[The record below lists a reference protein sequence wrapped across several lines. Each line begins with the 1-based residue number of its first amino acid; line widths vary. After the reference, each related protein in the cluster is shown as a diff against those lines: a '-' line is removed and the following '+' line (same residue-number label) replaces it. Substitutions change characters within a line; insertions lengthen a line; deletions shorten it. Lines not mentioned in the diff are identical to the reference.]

1 MNGSCRRIIEN
12 RGCFMSQFLESL
24 ESRQLFSAITL
35 AAAEVQLSAD
45 FSKLVA
51 DAKTAK
57 PALIDSAKTFAAEV
71 KSLDLKSSPAKA
83 ALNNDIST
91 ARTVLSGDVGKII
104 NAGKGDALAIV
115 SDVLHITLLDLGRP
129 TQIAAEQKKL
139 ANNIAPL
146 EKVETPLIDKL
157 SSDVTTQS
165 NKIGTAVSA
174 IVTANPGDQALSTDW
189 TNLSGVFQ
197 TEEQI
202 LVPDLNDVISDLG
215 ALSMAT

>member
-1 MNGSCRRIIEN
+1 MLH
-12 RGCFMSQFLESL
+12 FLESL
-24 ESRQLFSAITL
+24 ESRRLLSAVTL

-45 FSKLVA
+45 FGKLVA

-57 PALIDSAKTFAAEV
+57 PALIDSAKAFAAEV
-71 KSLDLKSSPAKA
+71 KLLYLKTSPLKA
-83 ALNNDIST
+83 ALNSDISF

-104 NAGKGDALAIV
+104 NAGKADALAIV
-115 SDVLHITLLDLGRP
+115 SDVLHITLLDLGKP
-129 TQIAAEQKKL
+129 TKIAAAQVKL
-139 ANNIAPL
+139 ANNIAAL

-165 NKIGTAVSA
+165 NKIGAAISA
-174 IVTANPGDQALSTDW
+174 IVTANPADQALSTDW

-202 LVPDLNDVISDLG
+202 LVPDMDNVISDLG
-215 ALSMAT
+215 ALSTAAT